1 MWKNLGANVTG
12 IVGAALE
19 NVQKI
24 SSDLEAQLDAAVAE
38 DENSNIT
45 SSGKSVKNAP
55 KKSQSSVNLGTAE
68 NSSSDSVGKASSE
81 GALSTLATDNE
92 SPSKAK
98 TKKTKTNKKK
108 NLPAKPET
116 AGIEEEGKTEII
128 SEATNVEDPMN
139 SELQRVREEERL
151 GLILLEQERLLK
163 IQEEEAAAAAAE
175 ASRLHKIQEDAES
188 EAKEK
193 AEAARQKEIDDEEAA
208 ARERE
213 RQAEKEAELLKSKQ
227 VADRVK
233 AIEKAEQKKAR
244 EEVKQKKRAEIAE
257 RKAQEAAEQNA
268 LREERRREAAEKKK
282 LAEEKAAAD
291 EEARLELKKSQEM
304 ARQVALQEAK
314 EAAALKKQ
322 AEEAKMELIKQQET
336 YDSVSL
342 QHALAIEEFESR
354 IAAQE
359 MQRIELEHKN
369 SELTSL
375 LEHAAHESQSKME
388 QLSASFRLEEEE
400 WKVNLNEALDRT
412 KQEIELKASE
422 ENIAL
427 TALVD
432 EHRERIEG
440 LEEENI
446 SLKEQLVERETGFIG
461 ATKKVT
467 EQLQS
472 EIDKISEVVSARER
486 ALQTSTLQLSEL
498 TTSYEDALSKISS
511 LEQSVCQYKEH
522 LNEYTAASASTSELR
537 KELTKLQEVLQSKDE
552 SLAAFQLEGQA
563 LAKKQSDMEKNTRKS
578 RQEVREKI
586 VEINKLKET
595 KEQYV
600 KTIEEMQDVIRA
612 NENNSNSTQ
621 KHMSGK
627 FSAFPF
633 DCAHLYLPVNH
644 IQTLYLL
651 QIRNSH
657 NIFIS
662 SSTFSSHASGESG
675 FSR

>member
-1 MWKNLGANVTG
+1 
-12 IVGAALE
+12 
-19 NVQKI
+19 
-24 SSDLEAQLDAAVAE
+24 
-38 DENSNIT
+38 
-45 SSGKSVKNAP
+45 
-55 KKSQSSVNLGTAE
+55 
-68 NSSSDSVGKASSE
+68 
-81 GALSTLATDNE
+81 
-92 SPSKAK
+92 
-98 TKKTKTNKKK
+98 
-108 NLPAKPET
+108 
-116 AGIEEEGKTEII
+116 
-128 SEATNVEDPMN
+128 
-139 SELQRVREEERL
+139 
-151 GLILLEQERLLK
+151 
-163 IQEEEAAAAAAE
+163 
-175 ASRLHKIQEDAES
+175 
-188 EAKEK
+188 
-193 AEAARQKEIDDEEAA
+193 
-208 ARERE
+208 
-213 RQAEKEAELLKSKQ
+213 
-227 VADRVK
+227 
-233 AIEKAEQKKAR
+233 
-244 EEVKQKKRAEIAE
+244 
-257 RKAQEAAEQNA
+257 
-268 LREERRREAAEKKK
+268 
-282 LAEEKAAAD
+282 
-291 EEARLELKKSQEM
+291 
-304 ARQVALQEAK
+304 
-314 EAAALKKQ
+314 
-322 AEEAKMELIKQQET
+322 
-336 YDSVSL
+336 
-342 QHALAIEEFESR
+342 
-354 IAAQE
+354 

-486 ALQTSTLQLSEL
+486 ALQTSTSQLSEL

-644 IQTLYLL
+644 IPTLYLL